1 MIRRYL
7 CLVAGLFAPAL
18 AAFAQPADVPG
29 DEVKPVKLQYEEA
42 AGKPGRWAE
51 VEFTTGEDPARYY
64 VRGTDVSAP
73 FSVQVIAADT
83 KRPLQVTLHRQSW
96 GRAEETGSTGSKGL
110 YAFEGR
116 AYGDVGVQLVSS
128 SGTPAKGT
136 VIFWQGAPAAP
147 SMAKIYAPP
156 EASAAQAEAGSAPAG
171 TSAASG
177 KSGGGTSFILYVIAG
192 LLTAIAALLAF
203 VVLRRGGGK
212 TAAAL
217 VLTGA
222 LGMLALPPAPAHAQI
237 VPNPFDPPPE
247 AAPDP
252 GDIFDGEGVTGEATK
267 DEMAPKP
274 EDKDKDATAGNDTSG
289 DKDKDATAG
298 DGREPSDAPKP
309 DEDGATTDDGYQ
321 DRLNQAERQI
331 NDLNRQASANRAE
344 IERLRMLIES
354 DKDNEPDPS
363 NMPPLPLSCRPPSVD
378 EESGGETAKNAWKNY
393 EDCRSCYDQ
402 PLKDLDETLLLYE
415 KLRIIYNS
423 TKNYVDTAITIGD
436 SIEKPHYLVEAAWA
450 QQKAEIQHTFKGT
463 KDAYEAKW
471 AEFNDRLS
479 RNLDAVGQCESKYNN
494 NPMWRETDARLFYQ
508 TVKAS
513 YQRAE

>member
-1 MIRRYL
+1 
-7 CLVAGLFAPAL
+7 
-18 AAFAQPADVPG
+18 
-29 DEVKPVKLQYEEA
+29 
-42 AGKPGRWAE
+42 
-51 VEFTTGEDPARYY
+51 
-64 VRGTDVSAP
+64 
-73 FSVQVIAADT
+73 
-83 KRPLQVTLHRQSW
+83 
-96 GRAEETGSTGSKGL
+96 
-110 YAFEGR
+110 
-116 AYGDVGVQLVSS
+116 
-128 SGTPAKGT
+128 
-136 VIFWQGAPAAP
+136 
-147 SMAKIYAPP
+147 
-156 EASAAQAEAGSAPAG
+156 
-171 TSAASG
+171 
-177 KSGGGTSFILYVIAG
+177 
-192 LLTAIAALLAF
+192 
-203 VVLRRGGGK
+203 
-212 TAAAL
+212 
-217 VLTGA
+217 
-222 LGMLALPPAPAHAQI
+222 
-237 VPNPFDPPPE
+237 
-247 AAPDP
+247 
-252 GDIFDGEGVTGEATK
+252 
-267 DEMAPKP
+267 
-274 EDKDKDATAGNDTSG
+274 
-289 DKDKDATAG
+289 
-298 DGREPSDAPKP
+298 
-309 DEDGATTDDGYQ
+309 EDGATTDDGYQ

-331 NDLNRQASANRAE
+331 DELNRQASANRAE

-378 EESGGETAKNAWKNY
+378 EESGDETAKNAWKNY